1 MIFIEYEDNSYC
13 FIYHMQGN
21 VILHS
26 THAIFD
32 KKFFSKYN
40 NSCVKE
46 CKLYN
51 KLLDKISLE
60 TNITSWSSHICPNL

>member
-1 MIFIEYEDNSYC
+1 
-13 FIYHMQGN
+13 MQGN

-60 TNITSWSSHICPNL
+60 TNITS